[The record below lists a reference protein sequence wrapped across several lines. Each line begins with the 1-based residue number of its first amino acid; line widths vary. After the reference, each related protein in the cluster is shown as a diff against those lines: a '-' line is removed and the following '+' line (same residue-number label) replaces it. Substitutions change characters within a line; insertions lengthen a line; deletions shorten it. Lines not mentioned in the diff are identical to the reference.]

1 MTGEAMDPRIARVV
15 TTLEKDLSQ
24 RVTLPSLAA
33 SVNLSPSRF
42 ALLFHQEVGISPGRF
57 VRYRRL
63 ERARVLLET
72 TSLSV
77 REIMSAVAMTDPG
90 RFARDFRNRFG
101 MRPLEWRVATEEARR
116 QSKRLDDSKELSRLI
131 DDILELL

>member
-1 MTGEAMDPRIARVV
+1 MDPRIARVIGTV
-15 TTLEKDLSQ
+15 EKDLSQ
-24 RVTLPSLAA
+24 RVTLPGMAA

-42 ALLFHQEVGISPGRF
+42 ALLFQQEVGVPPARF
-57 VRYRRL
+57 VRLRRL

-72 TSLSV
+72 TALSV

-90 RFARDFRNRFG
+90 RFARDFRKQFG
-101 MRPLEWRVATEEARR
+101 MRPLEWRMATEEARR
-116 QSKRLDDSKELSRLI
+116 QSRKLDDSKELNQLL